1 MERDWAAV
9 AAAKDTAW
17 LNMRR
22 TDGIPGALRIADALR
37 AQVLSS
43 HPHWPSDEERA
54 EDLSMHVR
62 VAEAM
67 RRAGRDRRR

>member
-1 MERDWAAV
+1 V
-9 AAAKDTAW
+9 
-17 LNMRR
+17 
-22 TDGIPGALRIADALR
+22 
-37 AQVLSS
+37 QVLSS